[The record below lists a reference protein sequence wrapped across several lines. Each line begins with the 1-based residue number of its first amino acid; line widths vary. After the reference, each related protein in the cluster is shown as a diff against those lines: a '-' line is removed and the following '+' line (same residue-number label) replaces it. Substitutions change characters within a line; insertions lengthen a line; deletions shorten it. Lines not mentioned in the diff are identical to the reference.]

1 MPYRGA
7 DIPDVLSVKGIVTV
21 HSPDL
26 SREGLD
32 SGETHDFPEMFFV
45 ERGEHTLIIDQST
58 YTLKGRQMII
68 YAPNSHHRGIRPSGA
83 SVSII
88 SFEVASTVLNPLYN
102 RVLTLS
108 VEQERVFKEIFKA
121 AKECFVS
128 RPSSEMLFGM
138 KLRDDADGYV
148 VQRVKLKLEMFL
160 TDLLEAEK
168 TPKSKA
174 SKSEKWDEEYTDA
187 LAFLKENVSQTL
199 TLEDMAKGLNMSVSK
214 LKLLFRKNY
223 GGGPLSCFN
232 ELKIEEAKRLIGNG
246 EMNFTEISE
255 QLGFSSLHYFSRAF
269 KKLTGSSPSEYKNK
283 KY

>member
-1 MPYRGA
+1 MPYMGA
-7 DIPDVLSVKGIVTV
+7 DIPDLLSVKSIVTV

-26 SREGLD
+26 LREGLD

-45 ERGEHTLIIDQST
+45 ERGEHTLIIDQTT

-108 VEQERVFKEIFKA
+108 VEQEKIFKEIFKA

-128 RPSSEMLFGM
+128 RPSSEKIFGM
-138 KLRDDADGYV
+138 KLREDADGYV

-168 TPKSKA
+168 SSKSKA
-174 SKSEKWDEEYTDA
+174 DIREKRDGEYTSA
-187 LAFLKENVSQTL
+187 LVFLKENISNIMS
-199 TLEDMAKGLNMSVSK
+199 LEDIAKGCNMSVSK
-214 LKLLFRKNY
+214 LKLLFRQSY

-232 ELKIEEAKRLIGNG
+232 ELKIEEAKRLIGKG
-246 EMNFTEISE
+246 EMNFTEIAE
-255 QLGFSSLHYFSRAF
+255 YLGFNSLHYFSRTF
-269 KKLTGSSPSEYKNK
+269 KKLTGSSPSEYKRK
-283 KY
+283 IQ